1 MTAVTT
7 TGAAAFLGRY
17 EGLRTR
23 LPGARVAWVEALR
36 ERAANAFRASGFPT
50 RRVEAWKYTDLA
62 AVSGA
67 TFGEPLTGVG
77 DALTLPAT
85 INPRA
90 VFVDGRFR
98 PDLSS
103 LVDLPFAAESLAL
116 ALPRLEGRIGTLA
129 RVEEQPMAA
138 LNGMLF
144 EDGLVLDLAAGVAGG
159 VLELVQV
166 ATESE
171 RAPAYHPRHLVRLGA
186 GATLTLIE
194 SAIGP
199 AGARYLHNPVFE
211 IEVAEGARLS
221 HGRLQQEGHDGVFLS
236 TVYARVA
243 TSGTYDNFTLNAGA
257 KLARNEIH
265 VALTGPKA
273 EAHMNGVQLVGD
285 GQHADTTTSLDHA
298 APNCSSR
305 QTYKTVLA
313 GRSRGVFQGKIH
325 VHQVAQKTDGYQMN
339 QALLLSPDAEIDS
352 KPQLEIYA
360 DDVKCSHGATVGEL
374 DADHLFFLRSRGIP
388 EAQAKAILVEAF
400 LTEAVE
406 AVAEE
411 PIREAL
417 MRAVAGWWQRQ
428 GVAGG
433 IEAA

>member
-1 MTAVTT
+1 VTAVAA

-17 EGLRTR
+17 EGLRER
-23 LPGARVAWVEALR
+23 LPGAKLRWLADLR
-36 ERAANAFRASGFPT
+36 EEAAEAFRKAGFPT
-50 RRVEAWKYTDLA
+50 RRAEAWKYTDLA
-62 AVSGA
+62 SVSGA
-67 TFGEPLTGVG
+67 AFGEPLTGVD
-77 DALTLPAT
+77 DAEPVGPAT
-85 INPRA
+85 GPRA

-103 LVDLPFAAESLAL
+103 LEGLPFSVESLAQ
-116 ALPRLEGRIGTLA
+116 ALPRLETRLGALA
-129 RVEEQPMAA
+129 KPGQEPLVA

-144 EDGLVLDLAAGVAGG
+144 EDGIVVDVPAGIAGG
-159 VLELVQV
+159 VLEVLSL
-166 ATESE
+166 ANASE
-171 RAPAYHPRHLVRLGA
+171 RAPAFHPRHLVRLGVDA
-186 GATLTLIE
+186 SLTLVE
-194 SAIGP
+194 SAAGP
-199 AGARYLHNPVFE
+199 AAGRYLHNPVFE
-211 IEVAEGARLS
+211 IEVADGARLN
-221 HGRLQQEGHDGVFLS
+221 HGRLQQEGREGVFLS
-236 TVYARVA
+236 TVYARVGA
-243 TSGTYDNFTLNAGA
+243 GAAYDNFTLNAGA
-257 KLARNEIH
+257 RLARNEIH

-298 APNCSSR
+298 APNCASR

-339 QALLLSPDAEIDS
+339 QALLLSPEAEIDS

-406 AVAEE
+406 AVADET
-411 PIREAL
+411 IRAAL
-417 MRAVAGWWQRQ
+417 TRGVSGWWQRQ
-428 GVAGG
+428 GIVGG
-433 IEAA
+433 IEEA

>member
-1 MTAVTT
+1 MTAMGA
-7 TGAAAFLGRY
+7 TGAAAFLARY

-23 LPGARVAWVEALR
+23 LPGARLTWVEALR
-36 ERAANAFRASGFPT
+36 DSAAASFRAAGFPT

-62 AVSGA
+62 SVTGA
-67 TFGEPLTGVG
+67 TFGEPLTSVD
-77 DALTLPAT
+77 DAPALPEAAH
-85 INPRA
+85 PRA

-98 PDLSS
+98 PDLST
-103 LVDLPFAAESLAL
+103 LDALPFVAASLAQ
-116 ALPRLEGRIGTLA
+116 ALPELDGRLGAIA
-129 RVEEQPMAA
+129 RPAEQPMAA
-138 LNGMLF
+138 LNTMLF
-144 EDGLVLDLAAGVAGG
+144 EDGLVVDVPAGVAGG
-159 VLELVQV
+159 VLELLSFV
-166 ATESE
+166 AASE
-171 RAPAYHPRHLVRLGA
+171 RAPAFHPRHLIRLGA
-186 GATLTLIE
+186 GASLTIVE
-194 SAIGP
+194 SATGP
-199 AGARYLHNPVFE
+199 AAQRYLHNPVFE
-211 IEVAEGARLS
+211 IEVADGARLN
-221 HGRLQQEGHDGVFLS
+221 HGRLQQEGQEGVVLS
-236 TVYARVA
+236 TVYAKVGA
-243 TSGTYDNFTLNAGA
+243 GGAYDNFTLNAGA

-265 VALTGPKA
+265 VALMGPKA

-298 APNCSSR
+298 APDCASR

-339 QALLLSPDAEIDS
+339 QALLLSPEAEIDC

-406 AVAEE
+406 AVADET
-411 PIREAL
+411 IRAAL
-417 MRAVAGWWQRQ
+417 TQGVAGWWSRQ
-428 GVAGG
+428 GVSGG
-433 IEAA
+433 LEEA

>member
-17 EGLRTR
+17 EGLSTR

-36 ERAANAFRASGFPT
+36 EKAAEAFRQQGFPT
-50 RRVEAWKYTDLA
+50 RRMEAWKYTDLA
-62 AVSGA
+62 AVTGA
-67 TFGEPLTGVG
+67 AFGEPLTSVD
-77 DALTLPAT
+77 DAPALPAAAH
-85 INPRA
+85 PRA

-98 PDLSS
+98 PDLST
-103 LVDLPFAAESLAL
+103 LHGVAAQVESLGA
-116 ALPRLEGRIGTLA
+116 ALPRLEGRIGALA
-129 RVEEQPMAA
+129 RPENEPLAA
-138 LNGMLF
+138 LNTMLF
-144 EDGLVLDLAAGVAGG
+144 EDGLVIEVAAGVAAGTLE
-159 VLELVQV
+159 VLSL
-166 ATESE
+166 AAESE
-171 RAPAYHPRHLVRLGA
+171 RAPAFHPRHLVRLGA
-186 GATLTLIE
+186 GATLTIVE
-194 SAIGP
+194 TATGP
-199 AGARYLHNPVFE
+199 AAARYLHNPVFE
-211 IEVAEGARLS
+211 IEVAEGARLA
-221 HGRLQQEGHDGVFLS
+221 HGRLQQEGHEGIFLS

-243 TSGTYDNFTLNAGA
+243 AGGTYDNFTLNAGA

-273 EAHMNGVQLVGD
+273 EAHMNGVQMAGD
-285 GQHADTTTSLDHA
+285 GQHVDTTTSLDHA
-298 APNCSSR
+298 APDCSSR

-360 DDVKCSHGATVGEL
+360 DDVKCSHGATVGAL

-388 EAQAKAILVEAF
+388 EAQAKTMLVEAF

-406 AVAEE
+406 AVADE
-411 PIREAL
+411 PIRAAL
-417 MRAVAGWWQRQ
+417 EQGVAGWWQRQ
-428 GVAGG
+428 GVA
-433 IEAA
+433 A

>member
-1 MTAVTT
+1 MTAVAT

-36 ERAANAFRASGFPT
+36 DKAADAFRAKGFPT
-50 RRVEAWKYTDLA
+50 RRMEAWKYTDLA
-62 AVSGA
+62 AVTGA
-67 TFGEPLTGVG
+67 AFGEPLTSVD
-77 DALTLPAT
+77 DAPALPPTAH
-85 INPRA
+85 PRA

-98 PDLSS
+98 PDLST
-103 LVDLPFAAESLAL
+103 LDGVALQVESLGA
-116 ALPRLEGRIGTLA
+116 ALPRLEGRIGALA
-129 RVEEQPMAA
+129 RPENEPLAA
-138 LNGMLF
+138 LNTMLF
-144 EDGLVLDLAAGVAGG
+144 EDGLVVEVAAGVAAGT
-159 VLELVQV
+159 LEILSL
-166 ATESE
+166 AAESE
-171 RAPAYHPRHLVRLGA
+171 RAPAFHPRHLVRLGV
-186 GATLTLIE
+186 GASLTIIE
-194 SAIGP
+194 TATGP
-199 AGARYLHNPVFE
+199 VAARYLHNPVFE
-211 IEVAEGARLS
+211 IEVAEGARLA
-221 HGRLQQEGHDGVFLS
+221 HGRLQQEGHEGIFLS

-243 TSGTYDNFTLNAGA
+243 AGGTYDNFTLNAGA

-273 EAHMNGVQLVGD
+273 EAHMNGVQMAGD
-285 GQHADTTTSLDHA
+285 GQHVDTTTSLDHA
-298 APNCSSR
+298 APDCSSR

-388 EAQAKAILVEAF
+388 EAQAKAMLVEAF

-406 AVAEE
+406 AVADE
-411 PIREAL
+411 PIRTAL
-417 MRAVAGWWQRQ
+417 EQGVAGWWQRQ
-428 GVAGG
+428 GVA
-433 IEAA
+433 A